1 MSGSPLGPAPRPA
14 SLFLSTDS
22 NVPLDLEDVKDRK
35 LYTNAIKGIE
45 TKYDLSPQKLKSF
58 LDDVH
63 DRSQLYG
70 WGTIMSVPDKDDI
83 KRDIIQ
89 EYGRIT
95 IEECNNYAKEYFKVR
110 QRKAQNSVMLYNFLV
125 NSLTTE
131 AKAELS
137 VQQEKYVVDNIKDG
151 LSFLK
156 HLISKAQIDTVAT
169 VNVLRTSIAR
179 LPTKMVEYAGNI
191 KDFNLYVRQITNA
204 IAAYGEK
211 CPELLVNVFN
221 AYETVEDE
229 KFQAYIMT
237 KKNSWE
243 DGTTT
248 VDVLK
253 LMSQAENHY
262 KMRVEGGT
270 WKAITK
276 KDERIVALEAQIEA
290 LTTKTSSNNTGGGST
305 KLTSEQKAI
314 KYAWKKVPPKDGQ
327 TQKTFE
333 GRIYFWCTK
342 HKAWTMHRDEDC
354 EGVGVRMN
362 NRNNTISSQLN
373 TNESNAVQTN
383 NQAPRVTVDNALK
396 ALIRDGGAMFE

>member
-1 MSGSPLGPAPRPA
+1 MSGSPPPPPPPLLKPA
-14 SLFLSTDS
+14 SLFLGPDS
-22 NVPLDLEDVKDRK
+22 NVPLDLDDVKDRK

-70 WGTIMSVPDKDDI
+70 WSNILSVPDEGNKE
-83 KRDIIQ
+83 RNIIE

-95 IEECNNYAKEYFKVR
+95 LEECNTYAQSYFKTR

-125 NSLTTE
+125 NSITTE

-137 VQQEKYVVDNIKDG
+137 VQQEVYVVDGIKDG

-179 LPTKMVEYAGNI
+179 LPSKMVEFAGNI
-191 KDFNLYVRQITNA
+191 KDFNLYVRQVTNA

-221 AYETVEDE
+221 AYEVVEDE
-229 KFQAYIMT
+229 KFQAYIMA
-237 KKNSWE
+237 KKNAWE
-243 DGTTT
+243 DGTAT
-248 VDVLK
+248 VDALK

-262 KMRVEGGT
+262 KMRIEGGT

-276 KDERIVALEAQIEA
+276 KDERIVALEARIEA
-290 LTTKTSSNNTGGGST
+290 LTTTTSYTNDNGSKGGR
-305 KLTSEQKAI
+305 LTPEQRAI
-314 KYAWKKVPPKDGQ
+314 KYAWKKIPPKDGQ
-327 TQKTFE
+327 KQKSFE
-333 GRIYFWCTK
+333 GRIYYWCTK
-342 HKAWTMHRDEDC
+342 HKAWTMHKDEDC
-354 EGVGVRMN
+354 EGVGTRFN
-362 NRNNTISSQLN
+362 KNGN
-373 TNESNAVQTN
+373 TNPDTTKEANTTLDVKK
-383 NQAPRVTVDNALK
+383 VTVDNALK
-396 ALIRDGGAMFE
+396 SIIQNGGAMFE